1 MNTKTVV
8 LNAKKMNFDGK
19 LDFSILSSE
28 VVVYDDT
35 TPEELL
41 DRIEGADVI
50 VTKEMPVNGELI
62 RKFPSSVKLICEAG
76 TGYNN
81 LDLDAAREKGIM
93 VCNIPAYSTQRVAQ
107 TAIMLLL
114 NLSSTMQVQMAML
127 AKGNHDNF
135 TKNLQV
141 PHVEVNDKTLGIIGA
156 GHIGQAVIRAA
167 QALDMNILVYTRT
180 PKEDGNGIRYVDL
193 ETLLKNSDYVS
204 LHCPLTPQTR
214 HLINKDTLALMKP
227 EAFLIN
233 TSRGSLVD
241 EPALIEALQNGTIA
255 GAVGSFQGLGL
266 LGLLENLSNSEDT
279 DHDRDHLDTGGE
291 QGGTEGQTGHAQ
303 QGVDTEAG
311 QEDTQ
316 QAGDDGTADV
326 ISIQAGE
333 DGQAHEGDSK
343 QLGRTEAQSSLGQL
357 GAEQEHAQSSKHT
370 ADGGANQRNT
380 QGFTRLA
387 LLSHGI
393 AVEGGGRRRRN
404 AGDLKEDSGD
414 TTTGDG
420 GAVDGHQ
427 ERDALNSGHAVGKG
441 NTQSNSHGSGNAGEG
456 AEDNTQNNG
465 SQHHDQHLGSADD
478 GEAGN

>member
-35 TPEELL
+35 APEELL

-62 RKFPSSVKLICEAG
+62 QKFPSSVKLICEAG

-233 TSRGSLVD
+233 TSRGALVD

-255 GAVGSFQGLGL
+255 GAGL
-266 LGLLENLSNSEDT
+266 D
-279 DHDRDHLDTGGE
+279 
-291 QGGTEGQTGHAQ
+291 
-303 QGVDTEAG
+303 V
-311 QEDTQ
+311 QE
-316 QAGDDGTADV
+316 
-326 ISIQAGE
+326 
-333 DGQAHEGDSK
+333 
-343 QLGRTEAQSSLGQL
+343 
-357 GAEQEHAQSSKHT
+357 
-370 ADGGANQRNT
+370 
-380 QGFTRLA
+380 
-387 LLSHGI
+387 
-393 AVEGGGRRRRN
+393 VEPP
-404 AGDLKEDSGD
+404 
-414 TTTGDG
+414 
-420 GAVDGHQ
+420 
-427 ERDALNSGHAVGKG
+427 
-441 NTQSNSHGSGNAGEG
+441 
-456 AEDNTQNNG
+456 AEDNPLYTMPNVILTPHMG
-465 SQHHDQHLGSADD
+465 WKGLETRKRLVSIL
-478 GEAGN
+478 AGNIKAWEDKKPVNVVSA